1 MAKQRKKKIN
11 LNKLFQYLW
20 KYRFMYLGGMAMLV
34 LVDYLDLYIPQ
45 ITGEITDGLTSHTIS
60 ADQIT
65 ASCWRMVFCAA
76 LIMLGRLAYRY
87 FIIGTSRTIERALQN
102 DIFEKMETL
111 SQRYFNQNKT
121 GDLMAYFTNDLEAVR
136 EAIGWSII
144 SAIDA
149 VGLTFLCLYR
159 MMVNVSFKLTMFTLI
174 PMAVIGSLSY
184 FAMTKMDQA
193 FTERHESF
201 AKLSDVVQESISAE
215 RVIKAFVQEEKQQQ
229 DFAAAND
236 ENRQVNLRLAR
247 IMATIWP
254 VMEVL
259 IGAAYVIA
267 IGLGGYYCLTAEITL
282 GKFVTFSSY
291 VGTLVW
297 PMIALGDCITYFTL
311 GKAGMERINEVFRA
325 QADIVDAEHPDDVR
339 SLSGQISFNDVSFR
353 YRKDLPEALQNI
365 SFDIRAGDTFAIMG
379 RTGSG
384 KSSIAS
390 LITRMYDATGGS
402 ITFDGHDIKHIP
414 LKVLRENIAYVP
426 QESILF
432 SDTLAHNIAF
442 GKSDASLEEI
452 QEAAKIADIHDNI
465 MEFPEQ
471 YDTMCGERGVTLSGG
486 QKQRTAIARAILKD
500 SPILIMDDSLSA
512 VDTDTEDNILH
523 RLKAARQGRTTI
535 MIAHRVSTI
544 AHTDHIIMLD
554 DGVISEAGSYDQ
566 LVEADG
572 EFARLVRKQQL
583 EKQLAEETGGE

>member
-1 MAKQRKKKIN
+1 MAKQKKKKIN

-45 ITGEITDGLTSHTIS
+45 VTGEITDGLTSHTIS

-65 ASCWRMVFCAA
+65 AACWRMVFCAA

-87 FIIGTSRTIERALQN
+87 FIIGTSRKIERALQN

-144 SAIDA
+144 STIDA
-149 VGLTFLCLYR
+149 IGLTFLCLYR
-159 MMVNVSFKLTMFTLI
+159 MMVNVSVKLTLFTLI

-184 FAMTKMDQA
+184 FAMTRMDKA

-229 DFAAAND
+229 DFAIAND
-236 ENRQVNLRLAR
+236 ENRQVNLRLAK

-297 PMIALGDCITYFTL
+297 PMIAFGDSLTMIIQGL
-311 GKAGMERINEVFRA
+311 AGMRRINQVFDEIPEIR
-325 QADIVDAEHPDDVR
+325 DAEDALDVTELKG
-339 SLSGQISFNDVSFR
+339 SISFDHVSFR
-353 YRKDLPEALQNI
+353 YQPDLEDVLHDI
-365 SFDIRAGDTFAIMG
+365 SIDIHPGETFAIMG
-379 RTGSG
+379 RTGAG
-384 KSSIAS
+384 KTSFVN
-390 LITRMYDATGGS
+390 LITRLYDVT
-402 ITFDGHDIKHIP
+402 DGQILIDGNDIRKVP
-414 LKVLRENIAYVP
+414 LSTLRENIAYVP
-426 QESILF
+426 QDNFLFSETIKANILF
-432 SDTLAHNIAF
+432 A
-442 GKSDASLEEI
+442 KEDATDEEI
-452 QEAAKIADIHDNI
+452 IKVCKAADIHDNI
-465 MEFPEQ
+465 MDFPDKYE
-471 YDTMCGERGVTLSGG
+471 TMMGERGVTLSGG
-486 QKQRTAIARAILKD
+486 QKQRVSIARALIKN
-500 SPILIMDDSLSA
+500 SPVLIMDDSLSA
-512 VDTDTEDNILH
+512 VDTDTEDVIL
-523 RLKAARQGRTTI
+523 RNLKELRKDMTTI
-535 MIAHRVSTI
+535 MIAHRVSTVRN
-544 AHTDHIIMLD
+544 ADHILFLEDGKLLEYGTYDELMLH
-554 DGVISEAGSYDQ
+554 G
-566 LVEADG
+566 G
-572 EFARLVRKQQL
+572 EFAKMALKQQL
-583 EKQLAEETGGE
+583 ESQLAMEA